1 VIDIDNVADYQ
12 EMVKKITDDK
22 PSVVKIF
29 VDMKH
34 IEKLPRTQSSTK
46 NSSSE
51 DDSEATSSNGGDKVC
66 KLHV

>member
-29 VDMKH
+29 VGMKH
-34 IEKLPRTQSSTK
+34 IEKLP
-46 NSSSE
+46 
-51 DDSEATSSNGGDKVC
+51 
-66 KLHV
+66 